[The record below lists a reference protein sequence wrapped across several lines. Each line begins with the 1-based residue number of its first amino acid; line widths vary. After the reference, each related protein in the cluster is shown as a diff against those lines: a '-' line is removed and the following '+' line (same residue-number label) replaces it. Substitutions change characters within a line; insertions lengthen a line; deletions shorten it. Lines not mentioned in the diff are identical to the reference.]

1 MALNANP
8 IVYELNTEK
17 YHSEDSDTPVAY
29 AQLLFGDFS
38 SFNDSKADEEEDPV
52 DADEI
57 FQLIRNLNDPEH
69 PLSLEQLRVVQKE
82 LIVVNSAKNHLDIRF
97 TPTIP
102 HCSMA
107 TLIGL
112 CIRVKLLRSLPA
124 KYKVDITITPGTHAS
139 EHQGMSQ
146 CIPIVKKM
154 KNKMFFF

>member
-8 IVYELNTEK
+8 IVYELNTKK
-17 YHSEDSDTPVAY
+17 YHTEQSDTQVVY
-29 AQLLFGDFS
+29 SQLLFGDFS
-38 SFNDSKADEEEDPV
+38 NLEDSVEDCEDPV

-69 PLSLEQLRVVQKE
+69 PLTLEQLRVVQRE
-82 LIVVNSAKNHLDIRF
+82 LITVDSQKNYLDISF

-112 CIRVKLLRSLPA
+112 CIRVKLLRSLPS
-124 KYKVDITITPGTHAS
+124 KYKVDIRITPGTHAS
-139 EHQGMSQ
+139 EHQG
-146 CIPIVKKM
+146 K
-154 KNKMFFF
+154 